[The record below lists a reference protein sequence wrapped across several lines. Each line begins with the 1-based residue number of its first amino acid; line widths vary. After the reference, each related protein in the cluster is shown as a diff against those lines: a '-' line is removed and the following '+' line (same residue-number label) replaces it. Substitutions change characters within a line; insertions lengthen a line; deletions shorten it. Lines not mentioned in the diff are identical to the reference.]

1 MSTLITDQV
10 DFRGKKTTSVR
21 EGPYIIIKGSIHPEK
36 ITVLNVS
43 TKMIELKVKMDKST
57 ITVEN
62 LNTALSETDRTRQK
76 IYKDIKDLKNPV

>member
-10 DFRGKKTTSVR
+10 GFRGKKTTSVR
-21 EGPYIIIKGSIHPEK
+21 EGHYIIIKGSIHPEK

-43 TKMIELKVKMDKST
+43 TKMIELKVKMGEST
-57 ITVEN
+57 IIVEN

>member
-21 EGPYIIIKGSIHPEK
+21 EGHYIIIKGSIYPEE

-43 TKMIELKVKMDKST
+43 TKMIELKIKMDKST
-57 ITVEN
+57 IIVEN

-76 IYKDIKDLKNPV
+76 IYKDIKDLKNTV